1 MNREKDLRVF
11 AKALADNS
19 KLPYQTDLS
28 YNEWEAELAE
38 QIIDDIVEDAVLEG
52 AQWADN
58 HPRSPWVSTKKKLPK
73 AINIEEVD
81 DCGNIQWCAC
91 HTEKCHVSYFVGY
104 YADSIDGEHK
114 VWCDIA
120 GQEVCGP
127 YDVDYWMPIPAIP
140 EEGGAK

>member
-28 YNEWEAELAE
+28 YNERDAELAE
-38 QIIDDIVEDAVLEG
+38 QIIDDNVEDAVLEG

-58 HPRSPWVSTKKKLPK
+58 HPRSPWIRTKKKLPK

-81 DCGNIQWCAC
+81 DCGNIQWCTC
-91 HTEKCHVSYFVGY
+91 HTKKCHVSYFVGF
-104 YADSIDGEHK
+104 YAESIDGEHK

-120 GQEVCGP
+120 GQEVCSP
-127 YDVDYWMPIPAIP
+127 YDVDYYMPLPVLP
-140 EEGGAK
+140 K

>member
-1 MNREKDLRVF
+1 MTRE
-11 AKALADNS
+11 
-19 KLPYQTDLS
+19 
-28 YNEWEAELAE
+28 E
-38 QIIDDIVEDAVLEG
+38 QINEAGYIAAGTTAMEGDMGFDIGFMLG

-58 HPRSPWVSTKKKLPK
+58 HLRSPWVSTKKKLPK

-140 EEGGAK
+140 KKGGAK